1 MSDKDKLAQRHL
13 GLVHACCKRF
23 SGKGIEYEE
32 LYAAG
37 CLGLTKAINNFDES
51 RGLQFSTYAFP
62 VIMGE
67 IKRLFRDG
75 GSVRVSRSLRELSLK
90 INRLNN
96 ENELKNGTE
105 MTVSQLSKIL
115 NVSPE
120 EVAEAMN
127 SARPTLSLNAD
138 YDEDGNPQTDVP
150 TPDIQ
155 DEISERLSLEAAINA
170 LPQNDREIIR
180 LRYYQCKTQV
190 QTAKALNMTQV
201 QVSRR
206 EKKILGFIRE
216 KMVI

>member
-1 MSDKDKLAQRHL
+1 MNKNDLASKHL
-13 GLVHACCKRF
+13 GLVHALCRRF
-23 SGKGIEYEE
+23 TGKGIEYEE

-37 CLGLTKAINNFDES
+37 CLGLTKAINNFDDS

-127 SARPTLSLNAD
+127 SARPALSLTAD

>member
-1 MSDKDKLAQRHL
+1 MRTEKMDKDIYLNLFGVKLYL
-13 GLVHACCKRF
+13 K
-23 SGKGIEYEE
+23 
-32 LYAAG
+32 
-37 CLGLTKAINNFDES
+37 KAINNFDDS

-127 SARPTLSLNAD
+127 SARPTLSLTAD
-138 YDEDGNPQTDVP
+138 YDEDGTPQTDVP

-190 QTAKALNMTQV
+190 QTAKILNMTQV

>member
-1 MSDKDKLAQRHL
+1 MSDKDKLAQLHL

-37 CLGLTKAINNFDES
+37 CLGLTKAINNFDDS

-120 EVAEAMN
+120 EVA
-127 SARPTLSLNAD
+127 D
-138 YDEDGNPQTDVP
+138 DEDGNPQTDVP

>member
-1 MSDKDKLAQRHL
+1 
-13 GLVHACCKRF
+13 
-23 SGKGIEYEE
+23 
-32 LYAAG
+32 
-37 CLGLTKAINNFDES
+37 
-51 RGLQFSTYAFP
+51 
-62 VIMGE
+62 
-67 IKRLFRDG
+67 
-75 GSVRVSRSLRELSLK
+75 
-90 INRLNN
+90 
-96 ENELKNGTE
+96 

-127 SARPTLSLNAD
+127 SARPALSLTAD

>member
-37 CLGLTKAINNFDES
+37 CLGLTKAINYFDES

-127 SARPTLSLNAD
+127 SARPTLSLTAD
-138 YDEDGNPQTDVP
+138 YDEDGTPQTDVP

-190 QTAKALNMTQV
+190 QTAKTLNMTQV

>member
-1 MSDKDKLAQRHL
+1 MSDKDKLAQLHL
-13 GLVHACCKRF
+13 
-23 SGKGIEYEE
+23 
-32 LYAAG
+32 
-37 CLGLTKAINNFDES
+37 
-51 RGLQFSTYAFP
+51 
-62 VIMGE
+62 
-67 IKRLFRDG
+67 
-75 GSVRVSRSLRELSLK
+75 VRVSRSLRELSLK

-127 SARPTLSLNAD
+127 SARPALSLTAD

>member
-127 SARPTLSLNAD
+127 SARPALSLTAD

>member
-1 MSDKDKLAQRHL
+1 MSDKDRLARRHL

-37 CLGLTKAINNFDES
+37 CLGLTKAINNFDGE

-90 INRLNN
+90 ISRLNN
-96 ENELKNGTE
+96 ENELKNGAE
-105 MTVSQLSKIL
+105 LTVSQLAKL
-115 NVSPE
+115 LDVSPAE
-120 EVAEAMN
+120 ITEAMN
-127 SARPTLSLNAD
+127 SALPTVSLTAD
-138 YDEDGNPQTDVP
+138 YDGDGDSQTDVP
-150 TPDIQ
+150 VPDIQ

-170 LPQNDREIIR
+170 LPQDDRELIR
-180 LRYYQCKTQV
+180 LRYYRCKTQV
-190 QTAKALNMTQV
+190 QTAKILNMTQV

>member
-1 MSDKDKLAQRHL
+1 MSDKNALAQRHL

-75 GSVRVSRSLRELSLK
+75 GAVRVSRSLRELSLK
-90 INRLNN
+90 ISRLNN
-96 ENELKNGTE
+96 ENELKNGE
-105 MTVSQLSKIL
+105 ELTVFQLSKAL

-120 EVAEAMN
+120 EIAEAIN
-127 SARPTLSLNAD
+127 STRPALSLTAD
-138 YDEDGNPQTDVP
+138 CDEEGNPQTDVP

-155 DEISERLSLEAAINA
+155 DEISERLSLEAAIDA
-170 LPQNDREIIR
+170 LPQSDREIIR
-180 LRYYQCKTQV
+180 LRYYGCKTQV
-190 QTAKALNMTQV
+190 QTARILNMTQV

-206 EKKILGFIRE
+206 EKKILSFIRE

>member
-1 MSDKDKLAQRHL
+1 MSDKDKLAQLHL

-37 CLGLTKAINNFDES
+37 CLGLTKAINNFDDS

-127 SARPTLSLNAD
+127 SARPALSLTAD